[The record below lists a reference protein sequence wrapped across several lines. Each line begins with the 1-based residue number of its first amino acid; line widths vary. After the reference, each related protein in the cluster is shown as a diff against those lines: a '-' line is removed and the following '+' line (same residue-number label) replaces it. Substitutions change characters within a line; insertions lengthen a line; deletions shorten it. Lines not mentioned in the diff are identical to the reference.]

1 MRRVFSAKK
10 LNNKLRDTH
19 GFTMA
24 EVLMVVAILGVLAA
38 VSFMSVFTIQRNMSQ
53 TRADKNAEIIF
64 EAAQRQLVSIKAF
77 DYAGQKALEEKDFL
91 YAAPGNDRGT
101 LETLLLKDQV
111 SEDLYQDGWVVEYEP
126 TSFQV
131 KAVYYYEDGDMGFYN
146 NASTNAAITSG
157 REERLNHLK
166 NNGQLVGY
174 YGGDASSHS
183 TSDLKLTAKLEV
195 KNGEE
200 LTANAGIIVSGD
212 LPDDQKYQMIVTTEG
227 KTSGAKVTQTVE
239 FTNLQLSPVSGK
251 HVGGISLVLD
261 SLKGSNDR
269 PRFNNSY
276 GKISGGYEF
285 LKSNGTTNG
294 TLTASVEDASQ
305 NFYPGED
312 LDITVAVQTTEDT
325 LKDSI
330 SYSVNSLYEKAEGYH
345 KNEVIMTGENRYV
358 ASIGCGRHLQNL
370 DTIKTTGF
378 DLSKFCEG
386 DNAKMQ
392 AKLTKDIDFSS
403 ADSDLIKTYGPTQ
416 KRFKPIYNEDLDE
429 FSGGS
434 KPGEYVIKGLLV
446 NANERS
452 YAGLFAEFF
461 GTSIENVTLV
471 NEKIDASS
479 STETVNEAK
488 VGSIGGLVGKVAR
501 TDKNASTSLT
511 IKGCQVYLDEEGMK
525 DGKVSRMN
533 HAICIGGLVGYA
545 KRDVTIQYSSASTV
559 ISDAFYVGGL
569 IGKSDNYVDLENSY
583 ADCYLSGNYY
593 DDGSNRI
600 GGLIGFCPD
609 SSKIYGCYSAGIITD
624 PLKGAVAGM
633 APCRVVSV
641 SESYTL
647 VDFGKPGANS
657 ITAFYPTVSDAP
669 ENNVS
674 ETYYIHARF
683 DIPRVQKFG
692 TDISLS
698 EMKNKNLPAVASNP
712 PVKKFTHTIFAF
724 AEDTDYER
732 VATQYNLD
740 NNKLSAYPYP
750 MIILSEDEKTLLPH
764 YGDWRE
770 GLRTLDVNLKYAGA
784 DHIQQIEEY
793 QAISLPELTGDKDD
807 YEYWK
812 FTYEGVAYYY
822 VAGAN
827 QIYEV
832 SKCQTSATEVPWA
845 TAGEPVVDIGNPLS
859 SVVYDM
865 EVVGYTWKATTP

>member
-183 TSDLKLTAKLEV
+183 SSDLKLTAKLEV

-227 KTSGAKVTQTVE
+227 KTSGAKLTQTVE
-239 FTNLQLSPVSGK
+239 FTKLQLSPVSGK
-251 HVGGISLVLD
+251 HVGGVSLVLD
-261 SLKGSNDR
+261 SIKGTPDH

-276 GKISGGYEF
+276 GKISEGYAYF
-285 LKSNGTTNG
+285 TSNGTTNG
-294 TLTASVEDASQ
+294 TLTASVENASQ

-312 LDITVAVQTTEDT
+312 LDITVAVQTTEST
-325 LKDSI
+325 LKDTI

-345 KNEVIMTGENRYV
+345 ENEVIMTGENRYV

-370 DTIKTTGF
+370 DTQTSGF

-392 AKLTKDIDFSS
+392 AKQTKDLDFSA
-403 ADSDLIKTYGPTQ
+403 ADSEWIKTYGDPQ
-416 KRFKPIYNEDLDE
+416 KKFRPITNQALDE
-429 FSGGS
+429 YSGGS
-434 KPGEYVIKGLLV
+434 KPGEFVIKGLLV
-446 NANERS
+446 DASQKS
-452 YAGLFAEFF
+452 YAGLFAEYF

-471 NEKIDASS
+471 NEKIDGASTTMT
-479 STETVNEAK
+479 TEGK
-488 VGSIGGLVGKVAR
+488 SGSIGGLTGNVAR
-501 TDKNASTSLT
+501 TDKNASTRLT
-511 IKGCQVYLDEEGMK
+511 INGCQIYLDEEGINK
-525 DGKVSRMN
+525 EGNVSRMN

-569 IGKSDNYVDLENSY
+569 IGKSDNFVDLENSY

-647 VDFGKPGANS
+647 VDFGKPGVNS
-657 ITAFYPTVSDAP
+657 ITAFYPTVSDTP
-669 ENNVS
+669 NVS
-674 ETYYIHARF
+674 ETYYVHARF
-683 DIPRVQKFG
+683 DIPRAQKFG

-724 AEDTDYER
+724 TEDTAYER
-732 VATQYNLD
+732 VATPYSFESNG
-740 NNKLSAYPYP
+740 LSAYPYP
-750 MIILSEDEKTLLPH
+750 MIILSEEDKTLLPH

-784 DHIQQIEEY
+784 NHIQQIEEY

-845 TAGEPVVDIGNPLS
+845 TAGEPVNDISNPLS

-865 EVVGYTWKATTP
+865 EVVGYTW